1 MEKSEETEFLI
12 HALFELS
19 ESIESEDGVAN
30 AVCHDAACKIRE
42 LLERIEY
49 LEQIAL
55 LVRN

>member
-1 MEKSEETEFLI
+1 MEKSEETKCLI
-12 HALFELS
+12 DALFELS
-19 ESIESEDGVAN
+19 EVLESEDGIPN

-42 LLERIEY
+42 LLEKIEY